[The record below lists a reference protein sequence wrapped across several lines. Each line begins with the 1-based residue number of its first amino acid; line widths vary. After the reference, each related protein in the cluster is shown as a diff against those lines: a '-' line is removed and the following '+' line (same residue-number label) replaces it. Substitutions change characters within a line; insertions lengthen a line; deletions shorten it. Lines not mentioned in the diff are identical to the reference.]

1 VSPSSVQGEK
11 DAVDAEGNPKYQS
24 MQASTS
30 EVVANLVAELQSLRK
45 RLAAL
50 ESK

>member
-1 VSPSSVQGEK
+1 
-11 DAVDAEGNPKYQS
+11 VDAEGNPKYQG
-24 MQASTS
+24 MQASTP
-30 EVVANLVAELQSLRK
+30 EVIANLVAELQSVRQ

>member
-1 VSPSSVQGEK
+1 MQGEK
-11 DAVDAEGNPKYQS
+11 DAVDTEGNPKYQG
-24 MQASTS
+24 MQASS
-30 EVVANLVAELQSLRK
+30 AEVIANLVAELQSLRK